1 MPHKHPDTKSGPRID
16 APMVS
21 VGVTGLS
28 GLRQRWIWDV
38 NSKLQWVMLLTSL
51 VWPLFAFPCSPS
63 SQAHPL
69 FAQAQLDT
77 EVREK
82 MSPACSSLKSSSQHL
97 HGHNL
102 ILHLTSL
109 FSSLSPDL
117 CHPLQRFGIMF
128 WLLLPDSYLLRGDES
143 GTNFF
148 CMWPYPL
155 REHRENVLQENF
167 SACQKAA
174 AIQRQTTIVTQTHT
188 YEQFRVSN

>member
-28 GLRQRWIWDV
+28 GLRQRWIWDAV
-38 NSKLQWVMLLTSL
+38 SNASDQPRLTTVCLPLLSLQPGSSSVCSGPTWHRGERKNESCVL
-51 VWPLFAFPCSPS
+51 VRKC
-63 SQAHPL
+63 
-69 FAQAQLDT
+69 
-77 EVREK
+77 
-82 MSPACSSLKSSSQHL
+82 SSQHL